1 METSEAFFAPL
12 AQLAHLSGYP
22 IHLFRDGTLVFPEVT
37 DPAGDVFL
45 CDPALTKWLE
55 ASEQAII
62 MEPNFRDIFYGSLK
76 ENDYLCI
83 VGPLKWE
90 TLFPERHREYL
101 RIHHAS
107 SGPILDI
114 PTGSFSKLND
124 VLRLTALL
132 LKVGALSDISVDT
145 PAREASFYSKE
156 KENADRNAAVDY
168 RSGQSLNEDAEGGVY
183 HTPYELESRALKAVE
198 DGKEEDFYR
207 IFGDLQSYSGGNFAK
222 NSEKYL
228 EYSAVSMVT
237 LLTRAAI
244 RGGVPQKEAYA
255 VSDLLLNRASQG
267 KGEQDYILILQEGIT
282 QFFRLVKK
290 YKDTSH
296 HSYHIRKCKAY
307 IAANLNQPL
316 SPEIIAEE
324 LGLNKNYLMT
334 LFSSY
339 EDESLMQYV
348 QRKRVLAAAEML
360 KYSDQEIL
368 RIANYYQFQTQSHFG
383 VAFKKHMGMSPAV
396 YRKKYK
402 PVG

>member
-1 METSEAFFAPL
+1 MGKNESFFAPV

-22 IHLFRDGTLVFPEVT
+22 IHLFQDETLVFPEEQ
-37 DPAGDVFL
+37 DSAGDVFL

-55 ASEQAII
+55 ASEQAIV
-62 MEPNFRDIFYGSLK
+62 MEPNFRDIFYGRIK
-76 ENDYLCI
+76 EKDYFCI

-101 RIHHAS
+101 RIHHAA
-107 SGPILDI
+107 SGPVLDI
-114 PTGSFSKLND
+114 PTGSFSRLND

-132 LKVGALSDISVDT
+132 LNVGTLAGISTDT
-145 PAREASFYSKE
+145 SAKEASFYKG
-156 KENADRNAAVDY
+156 KENPGSDASVDY
-168 RSGQSLNEDAEGGVY
+168 QSGQSLNEDAEGGVY

-198 DGKEEDFYR
+198 DGKEDEFYR
-207 IFGDLQSYSGGNFAK
+207 LFGELQSYSGGNFAR

-255 VSDLLLNRASQG
+255 VSDLLLSRASQG
-267 KGEQDYILILQEGIT
+267 KGEQDYILILQEGIS
-282 QFFRLVKK
+282 QFFRLVRK
-290 YKDTSH
+290 YKDSSH
-296 HSYHIRKCKAY
+296 HSYHIRKCKAF

-316 SPEIIAEE
+316 SPEIIAKE

-339 EDESLMQYV
+339 ENESLMQYV

-360 KYSDQEIL
+360 KYTDQEIL

-383 VAFKKHMGMSPAV
+383 VAFKKVTGLSPAV
-396 YRKKYK
+396 YRKKNK
-402 PVG
+402 PIG